1 MIRIGLTR
9 FDEHINLTGKPK
21 ASLFEYAGHLPLVEL
36 DTAYYA
42 IPKETTVANWLTQ
55 VPPSFRFIIKMYGG
69 LTKQNREDKYFSSE
83 EAMAEAYLTALKPL
97 VDSKQLFYFLC
108 QFPSFFDCTSENVA
122 YLQKLRHLLPN
133 VPLAIEFRSE
143 SWYQENVLNS
153 MRKFMQENQFSL
165 VIIDEPQVANRSVPF
180 DDFVTNPDFT
190 MFRFHGRNVPGWQE
204 NGADWQQK
212 RTLYDYNGAEIK
224 QLAASIR
231 QTAKASREVA
241 VIFNNNSGGHAA
253 GNALMMVKELGL
265 DYQGLN
271 PKQLDLF

>member
-9 FDEHINLTGKPK
+9 FDEHVYLTGKPK

-42 IPKETTVANWLTQ
+42 IPKATTVSNWLTQ
-55 VPPSFRFIIKMYGG
+55 VPPSFQFIIKMYGG
-69 LTKQNREDKYFSSE
+69 LTKQNRDDQYFTSE
-83 EAMAEAYLTALKPL
+83 EAMAEAYLTTLKPL
-97 VDSKQLFYFLC
+97 IDSQQLFCFLC
-108 QFPSFFDCTSENVA
+108 QFPSFFDCTTENID
-122 YLQKLRHLLPN
+122 YLRKLRRLLPN

-143 SWYQENVLNS
+143 SWYQENVLQS
-153 MRKFMQENQFSL
+153 MRKFMLEHQFSL

-180 DDFVTNPDFT
+180 DDFITNQDFT
-190 MFRFHGRNVPGWQE
+190 MFRFHGRNAPGWQE
-204 NGADWQQK
+204 NGDDWQQK
-212 RTLYDYNGAEIK
+212 RTLYQYNQAEIK
-224 QLAASIR
+224 ELAASV
-231 QTAKASREVA
+231 KKVASVSKEVA

-253 GNALMMVKELGL
+253 GNALELVAELGL